1 MIIRKK
7 LKNSNETIRKKLEK
21 FNDNKQLKFLK

>member
-7 LKNSNETIRKKLEK
+7 LKNSNETIRKKTWK
-21 FNDNKQLKFLK
+21 I